1 MHLIETLKYKMSLVY
16 LSAAAVVVVE
26 KLDVYRRL
34 CVRYSLALTLF
45 IHSWSN
51 SPDAS

>member
-1 MHLIETLKYKMSLVY
+1 MHLMETLKYKMSFVY
-16 LSAAAVVVVE
+16 LSAVVVVE

-34 CVRYSLALTLF
+34 CVRYSLAPTLF